1 MMTFPLAPAHGRL
14 CTAGRLRRRGAVLRE
29 TPPSPQ
35 REGVISV
42 RGRRPLHDID
52 SLPPWGGPAEA
63 T

>member
-1 MMTFPLAPAHGRL
+1 MMTFPLAPPHGWL
-14 CTAGRLRRRGAVLRE
+14 CTASRLRQRGAVLRE
-29 TPPSPQ
+29 TLPSPTWK
-35 REGVISV
+35 GVTAV